1 MKLSTVLVI
10 PGLVGPAGYSAG
22 PLARPVLGDF
32 HHTVPPLIRLTV
44 HVPILPY
51 ANGELGEGSL

>member
-1 MKLSTVLVI
+1 MDVM
-10 PGLVGPAGYSAG
+10 PGLVGPAGLPAR

-44 HVPILPY
+44 HVPISPY
-51 ANGELGEGSL
+51 ANEVLEEDNLSGDL